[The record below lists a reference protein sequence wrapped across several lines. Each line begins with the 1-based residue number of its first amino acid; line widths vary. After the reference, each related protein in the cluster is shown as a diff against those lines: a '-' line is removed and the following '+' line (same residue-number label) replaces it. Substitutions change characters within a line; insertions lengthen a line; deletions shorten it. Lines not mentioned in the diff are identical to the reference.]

1 MRIEVILDEGTDDAS
16 STSTG
21 TCRKVARAPTEL
33 GRSLASRPLT
43 AALVFKGGERL
54 MEDLLWI
61 LVIVGLVAATLA
73 YARLCDNA

>member
-1 MRIEVILDEGTDDAS
+1 MRIEVILDEGTHNAS

-21 TCRKVARAPTEL
+21 TRR
-33 GRSLASRPLT
+33 T
-43 AALVFKGGERL
+43 AALVFHVRERL

-61 LVIVGLVAATLA
+61 LVMVGLVAATLA